1 VIFSTQLCY
10 LTVTL
15 THKDAFPAVYPPPM
29 SVLCVSS
36 SILCGGVSC
45 LALRR
50 WWMGRSQPLAA
61 QRYQIVGDDEESDHE
76 GDYESS
82 VRSDELEEMPALEEC
97 ASTGVEG
104 GGPEG
109 ATWQTQM
116 DAELAE
122 FDEMT
127 NDDLNSSQ
135 DQADGAMINVG
146 DRLHAAD
153 GGESGLGVASQ
164 PSATPT
170 PEWERSLDDEL
181 ELRLASP
188 VTPALR

>member
-1 VIFSTQLCY
+1 
-10 LTVTL
+10 
-15 THKDAFPAVYPPPM
+15 
-29 SVLCVSS
+29 
-36 SILCGGVSC
+36 
-45 LALRR
+45 
-50 WWMGRSQPLAA
+50 MGRSQPLAA

-104 GGPEG
+104 GGPEA

-127 NDDLNSSQ
+127 NDLNSSQ

-153 GGESGLGVASQ
+153 GGESGLGVASE

-170 PEWERSLDDEL
+170 PELERSLDDEL

-188 VTPALR
+188 VTPELR